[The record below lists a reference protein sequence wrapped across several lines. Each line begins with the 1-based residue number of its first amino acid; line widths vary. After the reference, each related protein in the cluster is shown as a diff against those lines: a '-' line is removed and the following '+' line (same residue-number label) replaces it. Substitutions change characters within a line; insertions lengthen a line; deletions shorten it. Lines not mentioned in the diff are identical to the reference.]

1 MKVIFCAKLCKLI
14 SVSYNSLMN
23 INNVLDKIKS
33 NETRNNSFLHL
44 TANEN
49 QMSKTTRMF
58 LDSKLNERY
67 FMGGGD
73 ENGIVDFGHFTAL
86 GLNGV
91 EELVEMANTAAME
104 MLHAKGVNLNVLSGV
119 HAMMSTILAT
129 TSPGDLVMT
138 VPLEYGGHFATKGI
152 INSIGRKHIFAVY
165 DFPNL
170 KFDAN
175 KIGQLVKEN
184 NVKAIYLD
192 VSYYLNPHNLK
203 EIRAAIGDDVIIIY
217 DASHTMGLIMGG
229 QFQSP
234 LEEGA
239 NVICANTHK
248 TLPGPHKGMIA
259 FRDTDLA
266 EKANK
271 LIDGCLYSTNQVS
284 HLIALSTAILEMK
297 EFGQEYAK
305 QIISNSNAIAK
316 AFEELGYD
324 VRKANTGR
332 YSENHQAHVFI
343 DNKGDRLRLYKNLI
357 DNNIS
362 TNFEG
367 TELANG
373 RLFIRIGTQE
383 LTHRGM
389 KETEMSL
396 IASLMDKVMQGE
408 NVKSEVEKLNKQFS
422 KIAYSFDQ

>member
-1 MKVIFCAKLCKLI
+1 
-14 SVSYNSLMN
+14 MN
-23 INNVLDKIKS
+23 IKSLLSSITLDESK
-33 NETRNNSFLHL
+33 NNSFLHL

-49 QMSKTTRMF
+49 QMSNTTRMF
-58 LDSKLNERY
+58 LGSKINERY
-67 FMGGGD
+67 FMGGG

-86 GLNGV
+86 GMPGV
-91 EELVEMANTAAME
+91 EELVNAANEAAKE
-104 MLHAKGVNLNVLSGV
+104 MLHASEVNLNVLSGV

-129 TSPGDLVMT
+129 TEPGDLVLT
-138 VPLEYGGHFATKGI
+138 VQLKDGGHFATKGI
-152 INSIGRKHIFAVY
+152 VERIGRKHLFMDY
-165 DFPNL
+165 DIPNL
-170 KFDAN
+170 RFDAEQ
-175 KIGQLVKEN
+175 IGQMVKEN
-184 NVKAIYLD
+184 QAKAIYLD

-203 EIRAAIGDDVIIIY
+203 EIRASVGDEVIIIY

-259 FRDTDLA
+259 FRDADLA
-266 EKANK
+266 AKANK
-271 LIDGCLYSTNQVS
+271 IIDSCLYSTNQVS

-305 QIISNSNAIAK
+305 QIIANSNAIAK

-332 YSENHQAHVFI
+332 YSENHQAHI
-343 DNKGDRLRLYKNLI
+343 YTDNKGNMVELYKKLI
-357 DNNIS
+357 DNNIA
-362 TNFEG
+362 TNFESN
-367 TELANG
+367 ELAAG
-373 RLFIRIGTQE
+373 RVFMRIGTQE

-389 KETEMSL
+389 KETDMTI
-396 IASLMDKVMQGE
+396 IAKLMDRAMKGE
-408 NVKSEVEKLNKQFS
+408 NVKSEVETFNKSFQ
-422 KIAYSFDQ
+422 KIAYSFDD

>member
-1 MKVIFCAKLCKLI
+1 
-14 SVSYNSLMN
+14 MN
-23 INNVLDKIKS
+23 INNVLDKIKL
-33 NETRNNSFLHL
+33 NEVRNNSILHL

-58 LDSKLNERY
+58 LDSKINERY

-73 ENGIVDFGHFTAL
+73 QNNIVDFGHFTAL
-86 GLNGV
+86 GISGV
-91 EELVEMANTAAME
+91 EELVELANNAAKE
-104 MLHAKGVNLNVLSGV
+104 MLHANGINLNVLSGV

-129 TSPGDLVMT
+129 TEPGDVVMT

-152 INSIGRKHIFAVY
+152 LDRIGRKHVFADY
-165 DFPNL
+165 NFPNL
-170 KFDAN
+170 KFDSN
-175 KIGQLVKEN
+175 KIGQVVKEN

-192 VSYYLNPHNLK
+192 VSYYLNAHNLK
-203 EIRAAIGDDVIIIY
+203 EIREAVGSDVIIIY
-217 DASHTMGLIMGG
+217 DASHTIGLIMGG

-271 LIDGCLYSTNQVS
+271 VIDGCLYSTNQVS

-297 EFGQEYAK
+297 EFGQDYAK
-305 QIISNSNAIAK
+305 QIISNSNVIAE
-316 AFEELGYD
+316 AFEGLGYD
-324 VRKANTGR
+324 VRRANTGR

-343 DNKGDRLRLYKNLI
+343 DDKGDRLKLYKRLV

-362 TNFEG
+362 TNFESS
-367 TELANG
+367 ELADG
-373 RLFIRIGTQE
+373 RIFIRIGTQE

-389 KETEMSL
+389 KEQEMSV
-396 IASLMDKVMQGE
+396 IAALMDRAMRGE
-408 NVKSEVEKLNKQFS
+408 DVKSEVGEFNKQFT
-422 KIAYSFDQ
+422 KIVYSFDQE

>member
-1 MKVIFCAKLCKLI
+1 
-14 SVSYNSLMN
+14 MN
-23 INNVLDKIKS
+23 INSLLSGISSD
-33 NETRNNSFLHL
+33 ETRNANFLHL

-49 QMSKTTRMF
+49 QMSNTTRKF
-58 LDSKLNERY
+58 LGSKINERY
-67 FMGGGD
+67 FMGGGKD
-73 ENGIVDFGHFTAL
+73 GIVDFGHFTAL
-86 GLNGV
+86 GLKGV
-91 EELVEMANTAAME
+91 EDLVEAANIAAKE
-104 MLHAKGVNLNVLSGV
+104 MLHASEVNLNVLSGV

-129 TSPGDLVMT
+129 TEPGELVMT

-152 INSIGRKHIFAVY
+152 IERIGRKHVFLEY

-170 KFDAN
+170 RFDAE
-175 KIGQLVKEN
+175 KIGQIVKEK

-203 EIRAAIGDDVIIIY
+203 EIRQSVGEEVIIIY
-217 DASHTMGLIMGG
+217 DASHTVGLIMGG

-259 FRDTDLA
+259 FRDADLA

-271 LIDGCLYSTNQVS
+271 IIDSCLYSTNQVS

-305 QIISNSNAIAK
+305 QIIANSNAIAE
-316 AFEELGYD
+316 AFVTLGYD

-332 YSENHQAHVFI
+332 YSENHQAHVFV
-343 DNKGDRLRLYKNLI
+343 DNKGDRMTMCQNLVN
-357 DNNIS
+357 NNIS
-362 TNFEG
+362 ANFESS
-367 TELANG
+367 ELANG
-373 RLFIRIGTQE
+373 RIYIRVGTQE

-389 KETEMSL
+389 KESEMVI
-396 IASLMDKVMQGE
+396 IAQLMDKAMKGE
-408 NVKSEVEKLNKQFS
+408 NVIPEVKKLNSQFT
-422 KIAYSFDQ
+422 KIAYSFDE